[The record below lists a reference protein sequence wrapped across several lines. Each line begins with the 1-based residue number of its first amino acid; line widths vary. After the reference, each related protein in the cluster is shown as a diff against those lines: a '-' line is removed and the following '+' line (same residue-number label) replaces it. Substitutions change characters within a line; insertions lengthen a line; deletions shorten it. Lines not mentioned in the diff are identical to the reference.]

1 MIFLFKE
8 NGSSRKF
15 LCFCIIVLAEIYFYL
30 YIIFPN
36 KKITSKKKLK
46 NSYMTMTLKM
56 KVFSYKSLIMCE
68 FNCFVYP
75 QEHWK

>member
-8 NGSSRKF
+8 NESSRKF

-30 YIIFPN
+30 YIIFP
-36 KKITSKKKLK
+36 KKLTSKKILK

-56 KVFSYKSLIMCE
+56 EVFSYKSLIMCE
-68 FNCFVYP
+68 FNSFVYP